1 MCSINRASPQVQHAF
16 RWTQPEGMLDLGTL
30 GGTTSYAVM
39 INAIGQAIG
48 TAMLARDVATDG
60 VLWNVVRAPS

>member
-1 MCSINRASPQVQHAF
+1 
-16 RWTQPEGMLDLGTL
+16 MLDLGTL